1 MVKENIILSIFEL
14 IRFRLY
20 TSTEAEMRAVQVA
33 SRLSEEV
40 DDVRTP
46 LDLCIYCFVILWSPF
61 WSGSVFFVVISF
73 FVFQDEVPQAW
84 QGYVLLP
91 EIGSS

>member
-1 MVKENIILSIFEL
+1 
-14 IRFRLY
+14 
-20 TSTEAEMRAVQVA
+20 MRAVQVA

-46 LDLCIYCFVILWSPF
+46 VDLCSYCFVILWSP
-61 WSGSVFFVVISF
+61 SGLAVWFFVVYF

-84 QGYVLLP
+84 QGYVFAP
-91 EIGSS
+91 RDWSF